1 MKKININKKKIAII
15 VVIISIII
23 IVLYMYLKNNY
34 LDEYSKYEEE
44 VNNEEITNEEV
55 VKYEEKEI
63 IIVHISGEVV
73 SPGVINLYEGAR
85 VIDAINAAGGTT
97 QKADLNEVN
106 LAHVIE
112 DGDKIIIPNVENK
125 ENIIVSNEYNIVSS
139 EKQTKSDG
147 KMIININKA
156 SKEELQQ
163 LQGIGES
170 IANRIIEYRRENG
183 KFKQIEDLKNV
194 KGIGESKY
202 NKIKDNI
209 TL

>member
-1 MKKININKKKIAII
+1 
-15 VVIISIII
+15 
-23 IVLYMYLKNNY
+23 MYLKNKY